1 MTRNSILVSDLDGKM
16 NLATKINASLLV
28 LQVFELG
35 LEYRFNFTIEDYW
48 EVLNYIMDIGYRLD
62 LMFNK
67 DKIDRELDFLKPYIK
82 ERSNQSVDEFIKN
95 IQKLDQKSI
104 EELLQY
110 TINKAN
116 KIEMMMR
123 K

>member
-95 IQKLDQKSI
+95 IQKLDQKSV